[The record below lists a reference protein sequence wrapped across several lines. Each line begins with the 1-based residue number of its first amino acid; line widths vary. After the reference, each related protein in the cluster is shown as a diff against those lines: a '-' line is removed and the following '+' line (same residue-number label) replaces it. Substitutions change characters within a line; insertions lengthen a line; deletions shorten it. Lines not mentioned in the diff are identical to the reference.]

1 MKNIDIVTIGAFR
14 YYLGR
19 RTISVNA
26 FCVYLE
32 SVIKEIAWGT
42 KKNIVKEIKECEDL
56 GDICDKK
63 DWERILMLL
72 EDDLKNIGGSDG
84 KNDE

>member
-42 KKNIVKEIKECEDL
+42 KKNIVKEIKE
-56 GDICDKK
+56 
-63 DWERILMLL
+63 RH
-72 EDDLKNIGGSDG
+72 GS
-84 KNDE
+84 